1 MRTPI
6 AQMTRTAIL
15 VALRED
21 GFDLPPSANA
31 RAVASA
37 LQAAARADCLS
48 WGGDR
53 IVSTLAGHE
62 LDLHRV
68 RPRRF

>member
-6 AQMTRTAIL
+6 AQMTRSAIL
-15 VALRED
+15 AALRED
-21 GFDLPPSANA
+21 GFDLPPYPNP
-31 RAVASA
+31 RAVASS
-37 LQAAARADCLS
+37 LQAAARADCLE

-53 IVSTLAGHE
+53 IVSTLEGHQ

-68 RPRRF
+68 RPRRL

>member
-6 AQMTRTAIL
+6 SQMTRTAIL
-15 VALRED
+15 AALRDD
-21 GFDLPPSANA
+21 GFDLPSSPNA
-31 RAVASA
+31 RSVASS
-37 LQAAARADCLS
+37 LQAAARADCLQ

-62 LDLHRV
+62 LDLRRM

>member
-6 AQMTRTAIL
+6 SQMTRTAIL
-15 VALRED
+15 AALQED
-21 GFDLPPSANA
+21 GFDLPPSPSA
-31 RAVASA
+31 RAIASS
-37 LQAAARADCLS
+37 LQAAARADCLQ

-53 IVSTLAGHE
+53 ILSTLEGHQ
-62 LDLHRV
+62 LDLRRV